1 MNFIKYLIYSSIIL
15 STEEILLVNWLSLNI
30 LNVHSLV
37 NEFDMIITGVSFV
50 FLLGMSAWHQ

>member
-30 LNVHSLV
+30 LNVPYILWLMSL
-37 NEFDMIITGVSFV
+37 IW
-50 FLLGMSAWHQ
+50 L

>member
-30 LNVHSLV
+30 LNVYSLV
-37 NEFDMIITGVSFV
+37 NEFDM
-50 FLLGMSAWHQ
+50 FLLSFC